1 MTQLFSPASFL
12 VVLVVVIVVV
22 IIMLLFLLVHRLSA
36 PLTPAKRS
44 RDRRLDGASQG
55 GSTLASPS
63 QRLKTE
69 TTAATSQS
77 GAAAAAKAAAGPMP
91 GDDLPPVLAPPGR
104 SAVMHVFLPAWHLT
118 HLPLTCSM
126 DIVQLCS
133 IPNCIFQFKNI
144 GCILEIYAQKRL
156 GTVKMRLYIGE
167 IFSNTQVASEYGMQ
181 PVQALQ

>member
-1 MTQLFSPASFL
+1 MLCRVQCFNPVQCSDNSECPLCNLPWCF
-12 VVLVVVIVVV
+12 VLLSCHTEY
-22 IIMLLFLLVHRLSA
+22 LLERRLSA

-69 TTAATSQS
+69 TTGATSQS

-104 SAVMHVFLPAWHLT
+104 SAVMHVPLPAWQST
-118 HLPLTCSM
+118 HLPSTCNM
-126 DIVQLCS
+126 DIVQVTLRQHLSMGCS
-133 IPNCIFQFKNI
+133 
-144 GCILEIYAQKRL
+144 
-156 GTVKMRLYIGE
+156 LYKH
-167 IFSNTQVASEYGMQ
+167 SSECHK
-181 PVQALQ
+181 L